1 MTRLLFPKK
10 ADPTICSVPGCASPR
25 GNQSLRLRLCDV
37 HINLY
42 RRDPEALKALA
53 DGSYMRESEEDVY
66 TAIGHAGAFDALVLP
81 PEPTAQP
88 TAEGVILQP
97 RTGRV
102 YRVLI
107 VDCTEDPALS
117 YAAGLDALTDRVHEF
132 ARTAQIFVS
141 D

>member
-1 MTRLLFPKK
+1 MGHRLFPKK
-10 ADPTICSVPGCASPR
+10 SDRNACSVPACSAPR
-25 GNQSLRLRLCDV
+25 SRGKSRLAFCDE
-37 HINLY
+37 HMKLY
-42 RRDPEALKALA
+42 WRDPEALRALG
-53 DGSYMRESEEDVY
+53 DPREAEDDAY
-66 TAIGHAGAFDALVLP
+66 TAISHAGAFDALTLT
-81 PEPTAQP
+81 PEPASLPST
-88 TAEGVILQP
+88 EGVILQP